1 MKRVDSLCR
10 QAGVAL
16 ITVLLIVFLASI
28 AATSLASLQQ
38 LAIRR
43 STLLQHQQQAR
54 LYTLGAEQW
63 AAVILRRD
71 RENGDTDYLDEDW
84 ATIPPTLPVQGGQI
98 TGRIE
103 DLQGRFNLNNLLKQD
118 CNAINDNNAREQETI
133 DQEQFKILQRLL
145 EMLQLDPGIA
155 QAIADWIDSDQETR
169 FPDGAENGYYL
180 GLDTP
185 YLAANRCLISLSEL
199 RLIKGIDQ
207 NVYAKLAPNVST
219 LPSTKIRVNVNTAP
233 APVLAALDDKLDL
246 SKAEALSEDRGTAD
260 YKDIES
266 FLKAAGLSDNPQ
278 LKQRIAVSSHYFL
291 LRIEAQVGEGQAKL
305 YSVLQRTDK
314 GGSRILI
321 HSFGNQE

>member
-1 MKRVDSLCR
+1 MKRVDSLCH

-43 STLLQHQQQAR
+43 SILLQHQQQAR

-63 AAVILRRD
+63 AAVILKRD

-84 ATIPPTLPVQGGQI
+84 AQIPPTLPVQGGQI

-118 CNAINDNNAREQETI
+118 CNAINDNASEQETI
-133 DQEQFKILQRLL
+133 DPEQFKILQRLL
-145 EMLQLDPGIA
+145 EILQLEPAIA
-155 QAIADWIDSDQETR
+155 QAIADWIDSDQQTR

-233 APVLAALDDKLDL
+233 APVLAALDDNLDL
-246 SKAEALSEDRGTAD
+246 SKAETLIEDRGTAD
-260 YKDIES
+260 YRDVET
-266 FLKAAGLSDNPQ
+266 FLKAAGLSDNPP

-291 LRIEAQVGEGQAKL
+291 LRIEAQVGEGRARL

-314 GGSRILI
+314 GGSRILM